1 MILDITR
8 ETCFP
13 TLLFWLSSWIKCSVK
28 KIYYD
33 QPQIQCTWRCR
44 LADVWDVLLCF
55 LECGVAYLRL
65 DLAVV
70 VVFFV
75 AFMFVF

>member
-28 KIYYD
+28 KNYYD
-33 QPQIQCTWRCR
+33 QPQIQCMLWRCR
-44 LADVWDVLLCF
+44 LADVWDVALLIS
-55 LECGVAYLRL
+55 GKIVVI
-65 DLAVV
+65 VV
-70 VVFFV
+70 VRVRCSLLL
-75 AFMFVF
+75 